1 MRTLTFSFLCSLL
14 LLGLGGGKGP
24 EGEPRLARLQAFS
37 GARLIDG
44 TGAPPVA
51 DAVILVRDGRIEA
64 VGPSLAVPA
73 EAERVDLKGMT
84 VIPGI
89 INSHG
94 HVGQALGLDT
104 RPEVNTDENVLG
116 QLALYARYGVTAV
129 FSLGGDE
136 EAGFRARA
144 AQDAPALD
152 RARLYLAGR
161 VVTAATPDEARAEVG
176 RVAALGPDFVKIRV
190 DDNLGTTAKMA
201 PPVFQAVIEEAHRQ
215 NLRVA
220 AHLFYL
226 EDAKALVRAGADLLA
241 HSVRDRE
248 VDADLIASMKERQ
261 ICLCPTL
268 TREVSAFVYESTP
281 EFFADPFLRQEADPA
296 VLQALSS
303 PERQKTV
310 RNAPAYR
317 RALEMA
323 SANLKKLSD
332 AGVGIAFGTDS
343 GPAGRFQGYFEH
355 MEMEL
360 MAKAGLS
367 PMQILVAATGGAAR
381 CLGVADRLGRIAP
394 GRWAD
399 FVVLNKDPLADIG
412 NARAIDSVWI
422 AGNRIRRTT
431 RPTD

>member
-1 MRTLTFSFLCSLL
+1 MRTLTFSCLCSL

-24 EGEPRLARLQAFS
+24 EGEPRLARWQAFT

-44 TGAPPVA
+44 TGAPPVL

-64 VGPSLAVPA
+64 VGPKLAVPA
-73 EAERVDLKGMT
+73 DAERVDLKGMT

-129 FSLGGDE
+129 FSLGGDA

-161 VVTAATPDEARAEVG
+161 VVTAATPEEARAEVG
-176 RVAALGPDFVKIRV
+176 LVAALGPDFVKIRV

-215 NLRVA
+215 NLRGA

-367 PMQILVAATGGAAR
+367 PMQIVVAATSGAAR
-381 CLGVADRLGRIAP
+381 CLGVGDRLGRIAP

-399 FVVLNKDPLADIG
+399 FVALSKDPLADIA